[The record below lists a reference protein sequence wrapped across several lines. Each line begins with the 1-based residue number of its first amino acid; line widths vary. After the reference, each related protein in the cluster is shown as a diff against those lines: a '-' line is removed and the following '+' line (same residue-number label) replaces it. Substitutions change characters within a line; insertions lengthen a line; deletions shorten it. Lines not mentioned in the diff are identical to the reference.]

1 MEVINHYE
9 YEKIIVMLWGCGCWG
24 NNIVVL
30 SQSRYSFCLTRI
42 FKMRKTQV
50 VAKATVLLSLLIP
63 ALVQDQSRNT
73 TSINSQSVVCMGLKC
88 FVVMN
93 VVSPW

>member
-9 YEKIIVMLWGCGCWG
+9 YIIVMLGGCGCWG

-30 SQSRYSFCLTRI
+30 SQSHYSFCLTRI
-42 FKMRKTQV
+42 FKMRKMQV

-73 TSINSQSVVCMGLKC
+73 TSINSQSVVCMGLS
-88 FVVMN
+88 VLLL
-93 VVSPW
+93 